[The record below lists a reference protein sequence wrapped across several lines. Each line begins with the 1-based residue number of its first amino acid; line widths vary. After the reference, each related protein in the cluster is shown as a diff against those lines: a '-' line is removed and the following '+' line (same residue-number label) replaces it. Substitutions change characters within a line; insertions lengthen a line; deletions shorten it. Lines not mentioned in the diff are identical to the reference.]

1 MHGTESGVRT
11 IQGMNESADGPL
23 LAAAINGDG
32 QAFGRLY
39 DRHRDRVFRHVL
51 RLSDSRSDAEDLVA
65 LVFVEA
71 WRRQGSVRVVE
82 GSVLPWL
89 LVTANNLARNERRA
103 RRRYRAVLPRIA
115 LPVPE
120 PDHAD
125 EIAERFGAVERAT
138 AVRSAFDRLGPR
150 DQEILGLC
158 VLDELSTSEVA
169 AILGVPVGTVK
180 SRLSRAKQRLA
191 AGIDGDIRLDSVWS
205 SL

>member
-1 MHGTESGVRT
+1 MD
-11 IQGMNESADGPL
+11 ESADGTL

-32 QAFGRLY
+32 DAFGRLY

-71 WRRQGSVRVVE
+71 WRRQGNVRVVE

-115 LPVPE
+115 QPIPE

-125 EIAERFGAVERAT
+125 EVVERLGAVSRAT
-138 AVRSAFDRLGPR
+138 AVRSAFDRLGAR
-150 DQEILGLC
+150 DQEILTLC

-169 AILGVPVGTVK
+169 AILGVPAGTVK

>member
-1 MHGTESGVRT
+1 MD
-11 IQGMNESADGPL
+11 ESADGTL

-115 LPVPE
+115 PPVPE

-125 EIAERFGAVERAT
+125 EIAERLGAVERAT

-150 DQEILGLC
+150 DQEILAPC

-169 AILGVPVGTVK
+169 ATLGVPVGTVK